1 MSFCKEFNA
10 KTAGFL
16 VSDQYFHNKTLQ
28 RKFPVAPSSLTYRA
42 IPFPTDRS
50 ARTGDDHRVQR

>member
-16 VSDQYFHNKTLQ
+16 VSDQYFHDKRLQ
-28 RKFPVAPSSLTYRA
+28 RKSSRRTFVADIPRDTVSHSPKCPYR
-42 IPFPTDRS
+42 
-50 ARTGDDHRVQR
+50 

>member
-16 VSDQYFHNKTLQ
+16 VSDQYFHDKHCSAN
-28 RKFPVAPSSLTYRA
+28 FPSHLR
-42 IPFPTDRS
+42 R
-50 ARTGDDHRVQR
+50 